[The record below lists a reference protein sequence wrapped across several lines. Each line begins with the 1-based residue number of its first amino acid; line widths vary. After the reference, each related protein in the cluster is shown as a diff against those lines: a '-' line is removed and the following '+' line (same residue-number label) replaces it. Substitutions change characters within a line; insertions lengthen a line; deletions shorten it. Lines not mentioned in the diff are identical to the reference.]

1 MQWTQNLSIGV
12 DAIDEQ
18 HKKLFEMTDQLFE
31 AGKNNK
37 AKEFIVELLNFLD
50 DYTKKHFSDEEKF
63 MLKLGYPGYQQQK
76 KAHDEFIQQIKILK
90 KDYESSGGNIV
101 LIINAN
107 QIVLDWLIN
116 HISKEDKKIGEFA
129 KTSNK

>member
-1 MQWTQNLSIGV
+1 MQWIQNLSIGV

-31 AGKNNK
+31 AGKSNR

-50 DYTKKHFSDEEKF
+50 DYTKKHFKDEESF
-63 MLKLGYPGYQQQK
+63 MLKIGFPGYQQQK

-90 KDYESSGGNIV
+90 KDYECSGGNIV

-129 KTSNK
+129 KTAQK